1 MCAFISNVVCFCKL
15 TELAQLCG
23 VAAIL
28 RYPCP
33 GIEDDVEEDE
43 DVEEEDES
51 EELLE
56 KGLFSSGVIVT
67 GDDHNGDS
75 AP

>member
-1 MCAFISNVVCFCKL
+1 MYINYVFVFL
-15 TELAQLCG
+15 WETELAQLCG

-33 GIEDDVEEDE
+33 GIEDDVEEEDE
-43 DVEEEDES
+43 AELQEEDEN
-51 EELLE
+51 EELME
-56 KGLFSSGVIVT
+56 KGFFSNGVIVS
-67 GDDHNGDS
+67 GDDHSGDT

>member
-1 MCAFISNVVCFCKL
+1 M
-15 TELAQLCG
+15 AQLCG

-33 GIEDDVEEDE
+33 GIEDDVEE
-43 DVEEEDES
+43 EEDEAELQEEDEN
-51 EELLE
+51 EELME
-56 KGLFSSGVIVT
+56 KGFFSNGVIVS
-67 GDDHNGDS
+67 GDDHSGDS

>member
-1 MCAFISNVVCFCKL
+1 M
-15 TELAQLCG
+15 AQLCG

-33 GIEDDVEEDE
+33 GIEDEVEED
-43 DVEEEDES
+43 DAVEEEDES

-56 KGLFSSGVIVT
+56 KGLFSSSVIVD
-67 GDDHNGDS
+67 GDDHGADP